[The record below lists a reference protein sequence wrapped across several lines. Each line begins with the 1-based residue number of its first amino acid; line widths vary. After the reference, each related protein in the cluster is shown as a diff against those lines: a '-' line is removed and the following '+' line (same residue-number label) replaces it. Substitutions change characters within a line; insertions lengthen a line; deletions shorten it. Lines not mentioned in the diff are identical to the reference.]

1 MIKKLELQ
9 NYTVFKKAS
18 FQFGKKLNILIG
30 ENGAG
35 KTQILKLLYAIL
47 TLLPLYQKEEKLFFA
62 HMVESKDLELFKAIF
77 KIDII
82 AELVNL
88 EYRNKKTK
96 ILEHQKV
103 LDDHGKEIDVI
114 RLNLANVE
122 SNNKIYFENN
132 GKSYKYDIELKYKD
146 VIVSNMRNTKNISA
160 FPTDLIPEVLFLP
173 TRELLTIYPNYQSLS
188 KKFHLPYDQ
197 TYDDTIVALGL
208 PYEKE
213 KVAEYEMI
221 ITKLEKAIDGRIFL
235 RNEKFYFHPNSA
247 LPEQDFDINMT
258 AEGWRKLGMILQL
271 LRNGGLHSGMSL
283 FWDEPEANL
292 NPQLIRLIANI
303 IVELSKL
310 DIQIFIAT
318 QSLFLVNELELL
330 IAEQKI
336 KEGVRYF
343 NLRKGNPVE
352 QGDTFTELQNVLL
365 VDESIKQSNRYL
377 EEDF

>member
-114 RLNLANVE
+114 RLNLADVE

>member
-146 VIVSNMRNTKNISA
+146 VLVSNMRNTKNISA

>member
-1 MIKKLELQ
+1 
-9 NYTVFKKAS
+9 
-18 FQFGKKLNILIG
+18 
-30 ENGAG
+30 
-35 KTQILKLLYAIL
+35 
-47 TLLPLYQKEEKLFFA
+47 
-62 HMVESKDLELFKAIF
+62 
-77 KIDII
+77 
-82 AELVNL
+82 
-88 EYRNKKTK
+88 
-96 ILEHQKV
+96 
-103 LDDHGKEIDVI
+103 
-114 RLNLANVE
+114 
-122 SNNKIYFENN
+122 
-132 GKSYKYDIELKYKD
+132 
-146 VIVSNMRNTKNISA
+146 
-160 FPTDLIPEVLFLP
+160 
-173 TRELLTIYPNYQSLS
+173 
-188 KKFHLPYDQ
+188 
-197 TYDDTIVALGL
+197 
-208 PYEKE
+208 
-213 KVAEYEMI
+213 MI

>member
-318 QSLFLVNELELL
+318 QSLFSVNELELL

>member
-197 TYDDTIVALGL
+197 TYDDTIVTLGL

-336 KEGVRYF
+336 KEGIRYF

>member
-18 FQFGKKLNILIG
+18 FQFGKKLNIFIG